1 MEFKIN
7 HLVAALFVEANVLCL
22 IIALRFINIATTATL
37 LIFDLFFFSLTIH
50 LKGTLSKKLG
60 ILTLGNIT
68 GLIWNLVLHYFAIAG
83 ATFFGEQFR
92 LLYIVFYPFL
102 NFMWV
107 VSFWSLSLAVLP
119 KPKSAQAEVTT

>member
-7 HLVAALFVEANVLCL
+7 HLVAALFVETIVLCL
-22 IIALRFINIATTATL
+22 ILAIRFINIATTATL
-37 LIFDLFFFSLTIH
+37 AIFDLFFFSLTIH

-83 ATFFGEQFR
+83 ATFFGEQFK
-92 LLYIVFYPFL
+92 LLYAVFYPFL

-119 KPKSAQAEVTT
+119 KPKSAQAEVIT